1 MTLGEFL
8 ERMGLSDRTL
18 RYWHERGLVPRPSMK
33 EGLGYTDEHELRV
46 LAVFELQKQGIRGI
60 DELRARLDA
69 MTDDE
74 MRVLVDGE
82 PVQEEEHDTQPPR
95 EPPTGPMNASL
106 DARGP
111 PLAPEGRSLAERHL
125 HVPLRPGLLLDIRL
139 PIDDETQALVRS
151 IGVLAGLNLS
161 FLSKD

>member
-18 RYWHERGLVPRPSMK
+18 RYWHERGLVPKPSLK
-33 EGLGYTDEHELRV
+33 EGVGYTDDHELRV
-46 LAVFELQKQGIRGI
+46 FAIFELQKQGIRGI
-60 DELRARLDA
+60 DELKARLGA
-69 MTDDE
+69 MTNDE
-74 MRVLVDGE
+74 MRLLVDGE
-82 PVQEEEHDTQPPR
+82 AVPEEEHDTQPPR

-106 DARGP
+106 EATGP
-111 PLAPEGRSLAERHL
+111 SLVPEGRSQAERHL

-139 PIDDETQALVRS
+139 PLDDETQALVRS

-161 FLSKD
+161 FLTKD